1 MMYNGLECLEK
12 TNNVTNIILKEN
24 DIWKF
29 HELIDLWPNLL

>member
-12 TNNVTNIILKEN
+12 TNKVTNIIKKES

>member
-12 TNNVTNIILKEN
+12 TNKVTNIIQKES

-29 HELIDLWPNLL
+29 HELIDQWPNLL